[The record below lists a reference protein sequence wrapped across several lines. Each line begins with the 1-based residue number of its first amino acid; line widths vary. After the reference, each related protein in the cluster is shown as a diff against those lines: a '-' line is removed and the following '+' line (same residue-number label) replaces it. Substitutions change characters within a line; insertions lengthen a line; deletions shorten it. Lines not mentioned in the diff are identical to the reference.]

1 MRAFRNSKLSGI
13 DNDKDL
19 RNVFRVGSNEATR
32 KKTKTSPRKRNFS
45 WAFYIRY

>member
-1 MRAFRNSKLSGI
+1 MRALRNSKLSGI

-19 RNVFRVGSNEATR
+19 RTVFGVGSNEAEDDEEDEP
-32 KKTKTSPRKRNFS
+32 KKRNFS